1 MGDNA
6 FRLPRPG
13 EAQAKGVSA
22 AMETN
27 RATERMKKG
36 LVCSESVLL
45 GVCEELGIKVDDKI
59 IPRISRLFAGGIGR
73 TGSVCG
79 AVAGGVMALGLVVEP
94 GKTMEEGLRAM
105 KVAEEFRRR
114 FEAERGSI
122 NCRDLTGLDLL
133 THEGM
138 KALMSADTSQTVC
151 FPAVAAAYRIV
162 LDLVRET
169 S

>member
-1 MGDNA
+1 
-6 FRLPRPG
+6 
-13 EAQAKGVSA
+13 
-22 AMETN
+22 METN
-27 RATERMKKG
+27 RATEHMAKG
-36 LVCSESVLL
+36 YVCSESVLL

-59 IPRISRLFAGGIGR
+59 IPRIGRLFAGGIGR

-79 AVAGGVMALGLVVEP
+79 AVVGGVMALGLVVEP

-114 FEAERGSI
+114 FEAEMGNI
-122 NCRDLTGLDLL
+122 ECRELTHLDLTTPEGL
-133 THEGM
+133 
-138 KALMSADTSQTVC
+138 KSLMGSDTSQTVC

-162 LDLVRET
+162 LDLLRET